1 MSAGEEILAR
11 LAARQR
17 VGDRVVVVAAHPD
30 DETIGLGAQ
39 LRRLDDALL
48 VHVTDG
54 APRDGHDAAAYGFAT
69 LADYEAARRRE
80 LAAALTKGGA
90 DHLRT
95 LSLGIVDQEAMHHL
109 PSLARQLRER
119 FLQER
124 PQAVVTHAYEGGHPD
139 HDAAAFAVHAACRL
153 MAEPPAILEMAL
165 YHRRE
170 GRLVSGEFLPIASR
184 RKPGPTNPP
193 AERLTNRSRLSPGRE
208 IFCATLA
215 LNEDEVWRK
224 QRMIDCFTTQRW
236 LLMQLDCAVERLRI
250 PPGYNFRTAP
260 HPGEL
265 HYETLGWG
273 ITGPD
278 WRRNAAAALAELGLA
293 ELEPEQRQCR

>member
-48 VHVTDG
+48 VHVTNG

-109 PSLARQLRER
+109 PSLARQFREL

-153 MAEPPAILEMAL
+153 IAEPPAILEMAL

-170 GRLVSGEFLPIASR
+170 GRLVSGEFLPSTAQEPRTVI
-184 RKPGPTNPP
+184 
-193 AERLTNRSRLSPGRE
+193 E
-208 IFCATLA
+208 
-215 LNEDEVWRK
+215 LNEEEIERK

-278 WRRNAAAALAELGLA
+278 WRRKAAAALAELGLA
-293 ELEPEQRQCR
+293 ELEREQRQCR

>member
-1 MSAGEEILAR
+1 MNAGDEILAR

-17 VGDRVVVVAAHPD
+17 VGDRLVVVAAHPD

-69 LADYEAARRRE
+69 LANYAAARRRE
-80 LAAALTKGGA
+80 LAAALTEAGA

-95 LSLGIVDQEAMHHL
+95 LCLGVVDQEAMHHL
-109 PSLARQLRER
+109 ATLATHLREL
-119 FLQER
+119 FLRER

-153 MAEPPAILEMAL
+153 MTEPPAIIEMAL
-165 YHRRE
+165 YYRRE
-170 GRLVSGEFLPIASR
+170 GRLVSGEFLPSA
-184 RKPGPTNPP
+184 
-193 AERLTNRSRLSPGRE
+193 AEHRGVAIELGEEE
-208 IFCATLA
+208 I
-215 LNEDEVWRK
+215 RQK
-224 QRMIDCFTTQRW
+224 QHMIDCFTTQRW
-236 LLMQLDCAVERLRI
+236 LLTPLDSAVERFRI
-250 PPGYNFRTAP
+250 APGYDFRTAP

-273 ITGPD
+273 ITGVD
-278 WRRNAAAALAELGLA
+278 WRRRAAAALAELRLA
-293 ELEPEQRQCR
+293 ELRPEQRQCR

>member
-39 LRRLDDALL
+39 LQRLDDALL

-109 PSLARQLRER
+109 PSLTRQLRER

-153 MAEPPAILEMAL
+153 MGEPPAILEMAL
-165 YHRRE
+165 YYRRE
-170 GRLVSGEFLPIASR
+170 GRLVSGEFLRSA
-184 RKPGPTNPP
+184 
-193 AERLTNRSRLSPGRE
+193 AEHRGVAIELDEEE
-208 IFCATLA
+208 IR
-215 LNEDEVWRK
+215 RK

-236 LLMQLDCAVERLRI
+236 LLTQLDSAAERLRI
-250 PPGYNFRTAP
+250 APGYDFRTAP

-273 ITGPD
+273 ITGVD

-293 ELEPEQRQCR
+293 ELEREQRQCR

>member
-54 APRDGHDAAAYGFAT
+54 APRDGHDAAAYGFAA

-139 HDAAAFAVHAACRL
+139 HDAAAFAVQAACRL

-170 GRLVSGEFLPIASR
+170 GRLVSGEFLPSTAQEPRTVI
-184 RKPGPTNPP
+184 
-193 AERLTNRSRLSPGRE
+193 E
-208 IFCATLA
+208 
-215 LNEDEVWRK
+215 LNEEEIERK

-278 WRRNAAAALAELGLA
+278 WRRKAAAALAELGLA

>member
-1 MSAGEEILAR
+1 
-11 LAARQR
+11 
-17 VGDRVVVVAAHPD
+17 
-30 DETIGLGAQ
+30 
-39 LRRLDDALL
+39 
-48 VHVTDG
+48 
-54 APRDGHDAAAYGFAT
+54 
-69 LADYEAARRRE
+69 
-80 LAAALTKGGA
+80 LTKGGA

-109 PSLARQLRER
+109 PSLARQLREL

-139 HDAAAFAVHAACRL
+139 HDAAAFAVQAACRL
-153 MAEPPAILEMAL
+153 MTEPPAILEMAL

-170 GRLVSGEFLPIASR
+170 GRLVSGEFLPSTAQESR
-184 RKPGPTNPP
+184 T
-193 AERLTNRSRLSPGRE
+193 AIE
-208 IFCATLA
+208 

-224 QRMIDCFTTQRW
+224 QQMIDCFTTQRW
-236 LLMQLDCAVERLRI
+236 LLTQLDSAVERLRI
-250 PPGYNFRTAP
+250 APGYDFRTAP

-278 WRRNAAAALAELGLA
+278 WRRQAGAALAELGLA
-293 ELEPEQRQCR
+293 ELGRE

>member
-54 APRDGHDAAAYGFAT
+54 APRDGHDAAAYGFAA

-153 MAEPPAILEMAL
+153 MAKPPAILEMAL

-170 GRLVSGEFLPIASR
+170 GRLVSGEFLPSTAQEPRTVI
-184 RKPGPTNPP
+184 
-193 AERLTNRSRLSPGRE
+193 E
-208 IFCATLA
+208 
-215 LNEDEVWRK
+215 LNEEEIERK

-278 WRRNAAAALAELGLA
+278 WRRKAAAALAELGLA

>member
-39 LRRLDDALL
+39 LQRLDDALL

-139 HDAAAFAVHAACRL
+139 HDAAAFAVQAACRL
-153 MAEPPAILEMAL
+153 IAEPPAILEMAL

-170 GRLVSGEFLPIASR
+170 GRLVSGEFLPSTAQEPRTAI
-184 RKPGPTNPP
+184 
-193 AERLTNRSRLSPGRE
+193 E
-208 IFCATLA
+208 
-215 LNEDEVWRK
+215 LNEEESRRK

-236 LLMQLDCAVERLRI
+236 LLTQLDSAVERLRI
-250 PPGYNFRTAP
+250 APGYDFRTAP

-273 ITGPD
+273 ITGVD
-278 WRRNAAAALAELGLA
+278 WCRQAAAALAELGLA
-293 ELEPEQRQCR
+293 ELEREQRQCR

>member
-39 LRRLDDALL
+39 LQRLDDALL

-139 HDAAAFAVHAACRL
+139 HDAAAFAVQAACRL

-170 GRLVSGEFLPIASR
+170 GRLVSGEFLPSTAQEPRTAI
-184 RKPGPTNPP
+184 
-193 AERLTNRSRLSPGRE
+193 E
-208 IFCATLA
+208 
-215 LNEDEVWRK
+215 LNEEEIRRK

-236 LLMQLDCAVERLRI
+236 LLTQLDSAAERLRI
-250 PPGYNFRTAP
+250 APGYDFRTAP

-273 ITGPD
+273 ITSVD
-278 WRRNAAAALAELGLA
+278 WRRKAAAALAELGLA
-293 ELEPEQRQCR
+293 ELRQE